1 MKITF
6 IGGGNMAVALI
17 GGLRKQG
24 FSAAGI
30 QVVEPFAA
38 SREKL
43 TETFGVRCTAAVDAA
58 TLDCEVLVLAVKP
71 QQMREAVA
79 PLRGKLGTQLVVSI
93 AAGLRMADM
102 SRWMGGYA
110 NLVRTMPNTPA
121 LIGAGITALCA
132 DPSVDRDGR
141 AHAEKV
147 LQAVGRTVWIADE
160 AQMDAV
166 TAMSGSGPAYVF
178 YFLEAMEAAG
188 VRLGFDAA
196 TARQLS
202 IETFIGAARLAG
214 QSSESISTLRQ
225 RVTSKGGTTEA
236 ALLSFAASDIAGAIA
251 KGILAADA
259 RGRELGDVLG
269 KD

>member
-236 ALLSFAASDIAGAIA
+236 ALLSFAASDIAGAIG